1 MSMQGLRMVDQRHT
15 LPNLK
20 YLLYVLT
27 AGKGELP
34 VRKRGDV
41 RGLGNGDL
49 IRHRTESDE
58 MSVDS
63 RNGSLRRGKHA
74 VVDKRGLS
82 GEREEQR

>member
-1 MSMQGLRMVDQRHT
+1 MSRQGLRMVDQRHT

-49 IRHRTESDE
+49 IRQSTESDE
-58 MSVDS
+58 MSVAS

-82 GEREEQR
+82 GEGEEQR